1 MSRRRLLPILAAVAV
16 TAACG
21 GDSSG
26 PPSPEPYDF
35 ELIQAYDSAGFRV
48 DTLPFHWPAGMV
60 PLKIWAENSAGLPT
74 HVGDAI
80 ALWRD
85 AFRHGEWNA
94 VLTTDSTT
102 ADIIVRRLPIAAPMG
117 QPAIRLEAQG
127 LFCEGVTL
135 IDTVAT
141 RFELRVPVEVRVYDL
156 PAAPDP
162 AACLAQVTAHELG
175 HALGILQHSPF
186 DEDLMYAVPTATAP
200 SDRDLAT
207 ARHAYQ
213 VTPLL
218 VPVRP

>member
-1 MSRRRLLPILAAVAV
+1 MSRRAVPLLLAAFAV

-26 PPSPEPYDF
+26 PPSPEPYAF

-48 DTLPFHWPAGMV
+48 DTLPFHWPRSMV
-60 PLKIWAENSAGLPT
+60 PLQVWAENAAGLPT
-74 HVGDAI
+74 HVANAI
-80 ALWRD
+80 TRWRG
-85 AFRHGEWNA
+85 AFRNGEWNA
-94 VLTTDSTT
+94 VLTADSTT
-102 ADIIVRRLPIAAPMG
+102 ADIIVRHLPIAAPMG
-117 QPAIRLEAQG
+117 RPAIRLRAQG

-135 IDTVAT
+135 IDTVGT
-141 RFELRVPVEVRVYDL
+141 RFELRVPVQVRVYDL

-162 AACLAQVTAHELG
+162 TACLAQVTAHELG

-186 DEDLMYAVPTATAP
+186 DEDLMYAVPTATVP

-207 ARHAYQ
+207 ARHAYR
-213 VTPLL
+213 VTPEL

>member
-48 DTLPFHWPAGMV
+48 DTLPFHWPQGMV
-60 PLKIWAENSAGLPT
+60 PLKIWVENSAGLPG
-74 HVGDAI
+74 HVSAAI

-85 AFRHGEWNA
+85 AFRQGEWNA
-94 VLTTDSTT
+94 VLTTDSTV

-117 QPAIRLEAQG
+117 RPAIRLAAQG

-135 IDTVAT
+135 IDTVGT
-141 RFELRVPVEVRVYDL
+141 RFELRVPVQVRVYDL

-207 ARHAYQ
+207 ARHAYH
-213 VTPLL
+213 VPPAL

>member
-1 MSRRRLLPILAAVAV
+1 MSRRAVPLLLAAFAV

-26 PPSPEPYDF
+26 PPSPEPYSF

-48 DTLPFHWPAGMV
+48 DTLPFHWPRGMV
-60 PLKIWAENSAGLPT
+60 PLQVWAENAAGLPT
-74 HVGDAI
+74 HVANAI
-80 ALWRD
+80 TRWRG
-85 AFRHGEWNA
+85 AFRNGEWNA
-94 VLTTDSTT
+94 VLTADSTT
-102 ADIIVRRLPIAAPMG
+102 ADIIVRHLPIAAPMG
-117 QPAIRLEAQG
+117 RPAIRLRAQG

-135 IDTVAT
+135 IDTVGT
-141 RFELRVPVEVRVYDL
+141 RFELRVPVQVRVYDL

-162 AACLAQVTAHELG
+162 TACLAQVTAHELG

-186 DEDLMYAVPTATAP
+186 DEDLMYAVPTATVP

-207 ARHAYQ
+207 ARHAYR
-213 VTPLL
+213 VTPEL